1 MHIVFFTHYFPPEG
15 NAPATRTYD
24 HCIRWVRAG
33 NQVTVITCAPNV
45 PTGKVYEGYRN
56 RLWPQVSEV
65 DGIKVVRVWTVIAAN
80 KGTFW
85 RIINFVSYMFSAI
98 FGYLFACR
106 RPDVI
111 IATSPQFFCG
121 WAGVFAKWISWRPL
135 IVEIRDI
142 WPESIVTVGAVK
154 KGLAIRILE
163 WLEKRLYLAA
173 DQIVA
178 VGNGYKE
185 NIEGKVKPKRPV
197 QVITNGIDAKAF
209 SPEAKSPSFAERFQV
224 NDKFVC
230 AYIGTIGMA
239 HALEVTIRAAKRL
252 LAAGRNDIRFL
263 LVGDGARRESLE
275 EMAKQE
281 GVDKV
286 VRFTGLLDK
295 SQMRTVLASS
305 DCLLVHLKKSDLFET
320 VIPSKIFETMAMERP
335 IIMGVRGES
344 AEIVRASGSGLEIEP
359 ENDEELAHAVCKLAD
374 DHAYYDSLCKSGRAF
389 VMANYDRDQ
398 LAGRFLEIIESTS
411 KVILR
416 KTPASTAEASEAVV
430 VDRRASSTL

>member
-24 HCIRWVRAG
+24 HCVRWVRAG
-33 NQVTVITCAPNV
+33 HQVTVITGAPNV

-56 RLWPQVSEV
+56 RIWPQVSEV
-65 DGIKVVRVWTVIAAN
+65 DDIKVVRVWTVIAAN

-98 FGYLFACR
+98 VGYLIACN

-135 IVEIRDI
+135 IIEIRDI

-154 KGLAIRILE
+154 KGLAIRLLE

-185 NIEGKVKPKRPV
+185 NIESKVKPKRPV
-197 QVITNGIDAKAF
+197 QVITNGIDARLF
-209 SPEAKSPSFAERFQV
+209 SPEEKSPSFSDRYGLQ
-224 NDKFVC
+224 DKFVC

-252 LAAGRNDIRFL
+252 VAMGRTDIRFL
-263 LVGDGARRESLE
+263 LVGDGARRDALE

-281 GVDKV
+281 GVASLV
-286 VRFTGLLDK
+286 QFTGLLDK

-344 AEIVRASGSGLEIEP
+344 AEIVRASASGLEIEP
-359 ENDEELAHAVCKLAD
+359 ENDEELAQAVCKLAD
-374 DHAYYDSLCKSGRAF
+374 DAGYYHSLCKSGRAF
-389 VMANYDRDQ
+389 VMAHYDRDQ
-398 LAGRFLEIIESTS
+398 LAARFLEIIESTAPS
-411 KVILR
+411 VHRQAPIS
-416 KTPASTAEASEAVV
+416 ADSTEVVV